1 MAWLTEQQL
10 LTMTPAQ
17 IKTYAGT
24 LQTALK
30 IQETVIDN
38 LTELVSTEFAT
49 PNSVP
54 PNIAK
59 GQIKL
64 GQDIASVRDTFTA
77 PVLALS
83 YVVGAIAVPPFPAKI
98 GNPFDATFL
107 RNTLIGLQSLLSEE
121 IF

>member
-10 LTMTPAQ
+10 LTMTPTQ
-17 IKTYAGT
+17 VKTYAGT

-30 IQETVIDN
+30 TQETVIDN
-38 LTELVSTEFAT
+38 LTELVSTEFAN

-54 PNIAK
+54 PNIAEA
-59 GQIKL
+59 QIKL

-83 YVVGAIAVPPFPAKI
+83 HVVGAIAVPPFPEKI
-98 GNPFDATFL
+98 GNPFGATFL
-107 RNTLIGLQSLLSEE
+107 RNTLIGLQSFSA
-121 IF
+121 

>member
-10 LTMTPAQ
+10 LAMTPAQ

-30 IQETVIDN
+30 TKEGVIDN
-38 LTELVSTEFAT
+38 LTDEVSTEFAN
-49 PNSVP
+49 PDCVP
-54 PNIAK
+54 PKIAK
-59 GQIKL
+59 AQITL

-83 YVVGAIAVPPFPAKI
+83 HVVGSVNVPPFPEKI
-98 GNPFDATFL
+98 GNPFDSTFL
-107 RNTLIGLQSLLSEE
+107 RNTLIGLQT
-121 IF
+121 FTA